1 MSAQELEQLV
11 GLLRNGPVDFAAP
24 AHEMRPVFEGMLT
37 SLPGDET
44 TVTENREL
52 GGIPGIW
59 MEGTS
64 GKVLLYLHGGGYV
77 IGSALAYR
85 EFATQLAR
93 TAGSALFAPDYRLA
107 PENPYPAALDDA
119 LAAYRALLDQ
129 GHAAENIVVAG
140 DSAGGGLSLAL
151 LVAIRDAG
159 LAQPGRAVL
168 FAPWLDLSMS
178 GASLKSKAEADPSLT
193 VEGLTVAAER
203 YLAGKPGDT
212 PGASPLFAD
221 LSGLPK
227 LLIETGEAEILL
239 SDSTRLVERAA
250 EAGVDVT
257 LHVWP
262 GLPHVWGLFA
272 AVLSEGRDVIAE
284 AGAFIAGE

>member
-24 AHEMRPVFEGMLT
+24 AQEMRPVFEGMLT
-37 SLPGDET
+37 SLPGDES
-44 TVTENREL
+44 TVTENREV
-52 GGIPGIW
+52 GGVPGIW
-59 MEGTS
+59 MEGTN
-64 GKVLLYLHGGGYV
+64 GTVLLYLHGGGYV

-119 LAAYRALLDQ
+119 LAVYRALLDQ
-129 GHAAENIVVAG
+129 GYRGENIVVAG

-159 LAQPGRAVL
+159 LEQPGRGVL
-168 FAPWLDLSMS
+168 FSPWLDLSMS
-178 GASLKSKAEADPSLT
+178 GATLQSKAEADPSLT
-193 VEGLTVAAER
+193 LEGLTVAAER

-262 GLPHVWGLFA
+262 GMPHVWGLFA

-284 AGAFIAGE
+284 AGAFIAGN